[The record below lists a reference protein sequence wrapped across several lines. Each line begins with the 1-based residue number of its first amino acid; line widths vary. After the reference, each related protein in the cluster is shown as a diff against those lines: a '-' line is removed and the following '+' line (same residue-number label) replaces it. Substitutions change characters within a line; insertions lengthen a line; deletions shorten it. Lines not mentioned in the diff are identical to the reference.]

1 MPAKKKILL
10 VEDDHN
16 FGLILR
22 DYLTLHSY
30 EITLAKNG
38 IEGLEKFKKHK
49 YDLCILDVMMP
60 FKDGFS
66 LATDIRSINEE
77 IPIIFLTAKSL
88 KEDVIKGFKI
98 GADDYLIKPFDSEI
112 LLFKIKSI
120 FKRKMNVNKES
131 ADKIDY
137 VFSSYRYN
145 SKFRE
150 LQYKSDSPITL
161 SPKEGKLLTLLL
173 DNINDLTTREEALIK
188 IWNDDNYFTSRSMDV
203 YVTKIRKYLSKD
215 SKIKIENIHGKGSS
229 SQYNLGS
236 WMIF

>member
-1 MPAKKKILL
+1 MPSKKKILL
-10 VEDDHN
+10 VEDDNN
-16 FGLILR
+16 FGSILR

-30 EITLAKNG
+30 ETTLAKNG
-38 IEGLEKFKKHK
+38 IEGLEKFRKYN

-66 LATDIRSINEE
+66 LASDIRSINEE
-77 IPIIFLTAKSL
+77 VPLIFLTAKSL

-120 FKRKMNVNKES
+120 FKRKISLKKATDNKV
-131 ADKIDY
+131 DY
-137 VFSSYRYN
+137 IFSSFRDN

-150 LQYKSDSPITL
+150 LQFKNDKPVTL

-173 DNINDLTTREEALIK
+173 DNMNDLTTREEALVK

-215 SKIKIENIHGKGSS
+215 PKIKIENIHGKGFKFS
-229 SQYNLGS
+229 
-236 WMIF
+236 I

>member
-1 MPAKKKILL
+1 MPSKKKILL
-10 VEDDHN
+10 VEDDNN
-16 FGLILR
+16 FGSILR
-22 DYLTLHSY
+22 DYLILHSY
-30 EITLAKNG
+30 ETTLAKNG
-38 IEGLEKFKKHK
+38 IEGLEKFRKHN

-66 LATDIRSINEE
+66 LASDIRLINDEV
-77 IPIIFLTAKSL
+77 PLIFLTAKSL

-120 FKRKMNVNKES
+120 FKRKISFKKVSDIKV
-131 ADKIDY
+131 DY
-137 VFSSYRYN
+137 IFSSFRYN

-150 LQYKSDSPITL
+150 LQFKNDKPITL

-173 DNINDLTTREEALIK
+173 DNINDLTTREEALVK

-215 SKIKIENIHGKGSS
+215 PKIKIENIHGKGFRFS
-229 SQYNLGS
+229 
-236 WMIF
+236 I

>member
-10 VEDDHN
+10 VEDDNN
-16 FGLILR
+16 FGSILR

-30 EITLAKNG
+30 ETTLAKNG
-38 IEGLEKFKKHK
+38 IEGLEKFRKYN

-66 LATDIRSINEE
+66 LASDIRSINEE
-77 IPIIFLTAKSL
+77 VPLIFLTAKSL

-120 FKRKMNVNKES
+120 FKRKISLKKATDNKV
-131 ADKIDY
+131 DY
-137 VFSSYRYN
+137 IFSSFRYN

-150 LQYKSDSPITL
+150 LQFKNDKPVTL
-161 SPKEGKLLTLLL
+161 SPKEGKLLTILL
-173 DNINDLTTREEALIK
+173 DNMNDLTTREEALVK

-203 YVTKIRKYLSKD
+203 YITKIRKYLSKD
-215 SKIKIENIHGKGSS
+215 PKIKIENIHGKGFKFS
-229 SQYNLGS
+229 
-236 WMIF
+236 I

>member
-1 MPAKKKILL
+1 MPSKKKILL
-10 VEDDHN
+10 VEDDNN
-16 FGLILR
+16 FGSILR

-30 EITLAKNG
+30 ETTLAKNG
-38 IEGLEKFKKHK
+38 IEGLEKFRKYN

-66 LATDIRSINEE
+66 LASDIRSINEE
-77 IPIIFLTAKSL
+77 VPLIFLTAKSL

-120 FKRKMNVNKES
+120 FKRKISLKKATDNKV
-131 ADKIDY
+131 DY
-137 VFSSYRYN
+137 IFSSFRYN

-150 LQYKSDSPITL
+150 LQFKNDKPVTL
-161 SPKEGKLLTLLL
+161 SPKEGKLLTILL
-173 DNINDLTTREEALIK
+173 DNMNDLTTREEALVK

-215 SKIKIENIHGKGSS
+215 PKIKIENIHGKGFKFS
-229 SQYNLGS
+229 
-236 WMIF
+236 I

>member
-1 MPAKKKILL
+1 MPKKKKILL

-16 FGLILR
+16 FGSILR

-38 IEGLEKFKKHK
+38 IEGLEKFKRYN

-66 LATDIRSINEE
+66 LASDIRLINQEV
-77 IPIIFLTAKSL
+77 PLIFLTAKSL

-120 FKRKMNVNKES
+120 FKRKISLKRGNDNKV
-131 ADKIDY
+131 DY
-137 VFSSYRYN
+137 IFSSYRYN

-150 LQYKSDSPITL
+150 LQFKNDKPISL

-173 DNINDLTTREEALIK
+173 DNMNDLTTSEEALVK

-215 SKIKIENIHGKGSS
+215 PKIKIENIHGKGFKFS
-229 SQYNLGS
+229 
-236 WMIF
+236 I

>member
-10 VEDDHN
+10 VEDDNN
-16 FGLILR
+16 FGSILR

-30 EITLAKNG
+30 ETTLAKNG
-38 IEGLEKFKKHK
+38 IEGLEKFRKHN

-66 LATDIRSINEE
+66 LASDIRAINDEV
-77 IPIIFLTAKSL
+77 PLIFLTAKSL

-120 FKRKMNVNKES
+120 FKRKISLKKATDNKV
-131 ADKIDY
+131 DY
-137 VFSSYRYN
+137 IFSSFRYN

-150 LQYKSDSPITL
+150 LQFKNDKPVTL

-173 DNINDLTTREEALIK
+173 DNMNDLTTREEALVK

-215 SKIKIENIHGKGSS
+215 PKIKIENIHGKGFKFS
-229 SQYNLGS
+229 
-236 WMIF
+236 I

>member
-1 MPAKKKILL
+1 MPSKKKILL
-10 VEDDHN
+10 VEDDNN
-16 FGLILR
+16 FGSILR
-22 DYLTLHSY
+22 DYLILHSY
-30 EITLAKNG
+30 ETTLAKNG
-38 IEGLEKFKKHK
+38 IEGLEKFRKHN

-66 LATDIRSINEE
+66 LASDIRAINDEV
-77 IPIIFLTAKSL
+77 PLIFLTAKSL

-120 FKRKMNVNKES
+120 FKRKISLKKATDNKV
-131 ADKIDY
+131 DY
-137 VFSSYRYN
+137 IFSSFRYN

-150 LQYKSDSPITL
+150 LQFKNDKPVTL

-173 DNINDLTTREEALIK
+173 DNMNDLTTREEALVK

-203 YVTKIRKYLSKD
+203 YITKIRKYLSKD
-215 SKIKIENIHGKGSS
+215 PKIKIENIHGKGFKFS
-229 SQYNLGS
+229 
-236 WMIF
+236 I

>member
-1 MPAKKKILL
+1 MPKKKKILL

-16 FGLILR
+16 FGSILR

-38 IEGLEKFKKHK
+38 IEGLEKFKRYN

-66 LATDIRSINEE
+66 LASDIRLINQEV
-77 IPIIFLTAKSL
+77 PLIFLTAKSL

-120 FKRKMNVNKES
+120 FKRKISLKRGTDNKV
-131 ADKIDY
+131 DY
-137 VFSSYRYN
+137 IFSSYRYN

-150 LQYKSDSPITL
+150 LQFKNDKPISL

-173 DNINDLTTREEALIK
+173 DNMNDLTTREEALIK

-203 YVTKIRKYLSKD
+203 YVTKIRKYLGKD
-215 SKIKIENIHGKGSS
+215 PKIKIENIHGKGFKFS
-229 SQYNLGS
+229 
-236 WMIF
+236 I

>member
-77 IPIIFLTAKSL
+77 IPVIFLTAKSL

-215 SKIKIENIHGKGSS
+215 SKIKIENIHGKGFKFSV
-229 SQYNLGS
+229 
-236 WMIF
+236 

>member
-16 FGLILR
+16 FGSILR

-30 EITLAKNG
+30 ETTLAKNG
-38 IEGLEKFKKHK
+38 IEGLEKFRKYN

-66 LATDIRSINEE
+66 LASDIRSINDDV
-77 IPIIFLTAKSL
+77 PLIFLTAKSL

-120 FKRKMNVNKES
+120 FKRKISLKKATDNKV
-131 ADKIDY
+131 DY
-137 VFSSYRYN
+137 IFSSFRYN

-150 LQYKSDSPITL
+150 LQFKNDKPDTL

-173 DNINDLTTREEALIK
+173 DNMNDLTTREEALVK

-215 SKIKIENIHGKGSS
+215 PKIKIENIHGKGFRFSV
-229 SQYNLGS
+229 
-236 WMIF
+236 

>member
-1 MPAKKKILL
+1 MPSKKKILL
-10 VEDDHN
+10 VEDDNN
-16 FGLILR
+16 FGSILR
-22 DYLTLHSY
+22 DYLNLHSY
-30 EITLAKNG
+30 ETTLAKNG
-38 IEGLEKFKKHK
+38 IEGLEKFRKHN

-66 LATDIRSINEE
+66 LASDIRSINDEV
-77 IPIIFLTAKSL
+77 PLIFLTAKSL

-120 FKRKMNVNKES
+120 FKRKISLKKATDIKV
-131 ADKIDY
+131 DY
-137 VFSSYRYN
+137 IFSSFKYN

-150 LQYKSDSPITL
+150 LQFKNDKPITL

-173 DNINDLTTREEALIK
+173 DNMNDLTTREEALVK

-215 SKIKIENIHGKGSS
+215 PKIKIENIHGKGFKFS
-229 SQYNLGS
+229 
-236 WMIF
+236 I

>member
-10 VEDDHN
+10 VEDDKN
-16 FGLILR
+16 FGSILR

-30 EITLAKNG
+30 ETTLAKNG
-38 IEGLEKFKKHK
+38 IEGLEKFRKYN

-66 LATDIRSINEE
+66 LASDIRLINEE
-77 IPIIFLTAKSL
+77 VPLIFLTAKSL

-120 FKRKMNVNKES
+120 FKRKISLKKSTNNKV
-131 ADKIDY
+131 DY
-137 VFSSYRYN
+137 IFSSFRYN

-150 LQYKSDSPITL
+150 LQFKNDKPVTL

-173 DNINDLTTREEALIK
+173 DNMNDLTTREEALVK

-215 SKIKIENIHGKGSS
+215 PKIKIENIHGKGFKFS
-229 SQYNLGS
+229 
-236 WMIF
+236 I

>member
-16 FGLILR
+16 FGSILR

-215 SKIKIENIHGKGSS
+215 SKIKIENIHGKGFKFSV
-229 SQYNLGS
+229 
-236 WMIF
+236 

>member
-1 MPAKKKILL
+1 MPKKKKILL

-16 FGLILR
+16 FGSILR
-22 DYLTLHSY
+22 DYLKLHSY

-38 IEGLEKFKKHK
+38 IEGLEKFKRYN

-66 LATDIRSINEE
+66 LASDIRLINQEV
-77 IPIIFLTAKSL
+77 PLIFLTAKSL

-120 FKRKMNVNKES
+120 FKRKISLKRGSDNKV
-131 ADKIDY
+131 DY
-137 VFSSYRYN
+137 IFSSYRYN

-150 LQYKSDSPITL
+150 LQFKNDKPISL

-173 DNINDLTTREEALIK
+173 DNMNDLTTREEALVK

-203 YVTKIRKYLSKD
+203 YVTKIRKYLGKD
-215 SKIKIENIHGKGSS
+215 PKIKIENIHGKGFRFS
-229 SQYNLGS
+229 
-236 WMIF
+236 I

>member
-66 LATDIRSINEE
+66 LAADIRSINEE
-77 IPIIFLTAKSL
+77 IPVIFLTAKSL

-215 SKIKIENIHGKGSS
+215 SKIKIENIHGKGFKFSV
-229 SQYNLGS
+229 
-236 WMIF
+236 

>member
-1 MPAKKKILL
+1 MPSKKKILL
-10 VEDDHN
+10 VEDDNN
-16 FGLILR
+16 FGSILR

-30 EITLAKNG
+30 ETTLARNG
-38 IEGLEKFKKHK
+38 IEGLEKFRKHN

-66 LATDIRSINEE
+66 LASDIRAINDEV
-77 IPIIFLTAKSL
+77 PLIFLTAKSL

-120 FKRKMNVNKES
+120 FKRKISLKKASDNKV
-131 ADKIDY
+131 DY
-137 VFSSYRYN
+137 IFSSFRYN

-150 LQYKSDSPITL
+150 LQFKNDKPVTL

-173 DNINDLTTREEALIK
+173 NNMNDLTTREEALVK

-215 SKIKIENIHGKGSS
+215 PKIKIENIHGKGFKFS
-229 SQYNLGS
+229 
-236 WMIF
+236 I

>member
-10 VEDDHN
+10 VEDDNN
-16 FGLILR
+16 FGSILR
-22 DYLTLHSY
+22 DYLILHSY
-30 EITLAKNG
+30 ETTLAKNG
-38 IEGLEKFKKHK
+38 IEGLEKFRKHN

-66 LATDIRSINEE
+66 LASDIRAINDEV
-77 IPIIFLTAKSL
+77 PLIFLTAKSL

-120 FKRKMNVNKES
+120 FKRKISLKKANDNKV
-131 ADKIDY
+131 DY
-137 VFSSYRYN
+137 IFSSFRYN

-150 LQYKSDSPITL
+150 LQFKNDKPVTL

-173 DNINDLTTREEALIK
+173 DNMNDLTTREEALVK

-215 SKIKIENIHGKGSS
+215 PKIKIENIHGKGFKFS
-229 SQYNLGS
+229 
-236 WMIF
+236 I

>member
-1 MPAKKKILL
+1 MPAKKKIML

-120 FKRKMNVNKES
+120 FRRKMNVNKES

-215 SKIKIENIHGKGSS
+215 SKIKIENIHGKGFKFSV
-229 SQYNLGS
+229 
-236 WMIF
+236 

>member
-1 MPAKKKILL
+1 
-10 VEDDHN
+10 
-16 FGLILR
+16 
-22 DYLTLHSY
+22 LHSY
-30 EITLAKNG
+30 ETTLAKNG
-38 IEGLEKFKKHK
+38 IEGLEKFKKHN
-49 YDLCILDVMMP
+49 YDICILDVMMP

-66 LATDIRSINEE
+66 LASDIRSINEE
-77 IPIIFLTAKSL
+77 VPLIFLTAKSL

-120 FKRKMNVNKES
+120 FKRKISLKKANDNKV
-131 ADKIDY
+131 DY
-137 VFSSYRYN
+137 IFSSFRYN

-150 LQYKSDSPITL
+150 LQFKNDKPVTL

-173 DNINDLTTREEALIK
+173 DNMNDLTTREEALVK

-215 SKIKIENIHGKGSS
+215 PKIKIDNIHGKGFKFS
-229 SQYNLGS
+229 
-236 WMIF
+236 I

>member
-1 MPAKKKILL
+1 MPSKKKILL
-10 VEDDHN
+10 VEDDNN
-16 FGLILR
+16 FGSILR

-30 EITLAKNG
+30 ETTLAKNG
-38 IEGLEKFKKHK
+38 IEGLEKFRKHN

-66 LATDIRSINEE
+66 LASDIRAINDEV
-77 IPIIFLTAKSL
+77 PLIFLTAKSL

-120 FKRKMNVNKES
+120 FKRKISLKKATDNKV
-131 ADKIDY
+131 DY
-137 VFSSYRYN
+137 IFSSFRYN
-145 SKFRE
+145 LKFRE
-150 LQYKSDSPITL
+150 LQFKNDKPVTL

-173 DNINDLTTREEALIK
+173 DNMNDLTTREEALVK

-215 SKIKIENIHGKGSS
+215 PKIKIENIHGKGFKFS
-229 SQYNLGS
+229 
-236 WMIF
+236 I

>member
-1 MPAKKKILL
+1 MPSKKKILL
-10 VEDDHN
+10 VEDDNN
-16 FGLILR
+16 FGSILR

-30 EITLAKNG
+30 ETTLAKNG
-38 IEGLEKFKKHK
+38 IEGLEKFRKYN

-66 LATDIRSINEE
+66 LASDIRSINDEV
-77 IPIIFLTAKSL
+77 PLIFLTAKSL

-120 FKRKMNVNKES
+120 FKRKISLKKASDAKV
-131 ADKIDY
+131 DY
-137 VFSSYRYN
+137 IFSSFRYN

-150 LQYKSDSPITL
+150 LQFKNDKPITL

-173 DNINDLTTREEALIK
+173 DNINDLTTREEALVK

-215 SKIKIENIHGKGSS
+215 PKIKIENIHGKGFKFS
-229 SQYNLGS
+229 
-236 WMIF
+236 I

>member
-1 MPAKKKILL
+1 MPSKKKILL
-10 VEDDHN
+10 VEDDNN
-16 FGLILR
+16 FGSILR

-30 EITLAKNG
+30 ETTLAKNG
-38 IEGLEKFKKHK
+38 IEGLEKFRKHN

-66 LATDIRSINEE
+66 LASDIRAINDEV
-77 IPIIFLTAKSL
+77 PLIFLTAKSL

-120 FKRKMNVNKES
+120 FKRKISFKKATDNKV
-131 ADKIDY
+131 DY
-137 VFSSYRYN
+137 IFSSFRYN

-150 LQYKSDSPITL
+150 LQFKNYKPVTL

-173 DNINDLTTREEALIK
+173 DNMNDLTTREEALVK

-215 SKIKIENIHGKGSS
+215 PKIKIENIHGKGFKFS
-229 SQYNLGS
+229 
-236 WMIF
+236 I

>member
-10 VEDDHN
+10 VEDDNN
-16 FGLILR
+16 FGSILR
-22 DYLTLHSY
+22 DYLALHSY
-30 EITLAKNG
+30 ETTLAKNG
-38 IEGLEKFKKHK
+38 IEGLEKFRKYN

-66 LATDIRSINEE
+66 LASDIRSINEE
-77 IPIIFLTAKSL
+77 VPLIFLTAKSL

-120 FKRKMNVNKES
+120 FKRKISLKK
-131 ADKIDY
+131 ATDKKVDY
-137 VFSSYRYN
+137 IFSSFRYN

-150 LQYKSDSPITL
+150 LQFKNEKPNTL

-173 DNINDLTTREEALIK
+173 DNMNDLTTREEALVK

-203 YVTKIRKYLSKD
+203 YVTKIRKYLRKD
-215 SKIKIENIHGKGSS
+215 PKIKIENIHGKGFKFS
-229 SQYNLGS
+229 
-236 WMIF
+236 I

>member
-1 MPAKKKILL
+1 MPSKKKILL
-10 VEDDHN
+10 VEDDNN
-16 FGLILR
+16 FGSILR

-30 EITLAKNG
+30 ETTLARNG
-38 IEGLEKFKKHK
+38 IEGLEKFRKHN

-66 LATDIRSINEE
+66 LASDIRSINDEV
-77 IPIIFLTAKSL
+77 PLIFLTAKSL

-120 FKRKMNVNKES
+120 FKRKISLKKATDNKV
-131 ADKIDY
+131 DY
-137 VFSSYRYN
+137 IFSSFRYN

-150 LQYKSDSPITL
+150 LQFKNDKPVTL

-173 DNINDLTTREEALIK
+173 DNMNDLTTREEALVK

-215 SKIKIENIHGKGSS
+215 PKIKIENIHGKGFKFS
-229 SQYNLGS
+229 
-236 WMIF
+236 I

>member
-1 MPAKKKILL
+1 MPTKKKILL
-10 VEDDHN
+10 VEDDNN
-16 FGLILR
+16 FGSILR

-30 EITLAKNG
+30 ETTLAKNG
-38 IEGLEKFKKHK
+38 IEGLEKFKKHN
-49 YDLCILDVMMP
+49 YDICILDVMMP

-66 LATDIRSINEE
+66 LASDIRSINEE
-77 IPIIFLTAKSL
+77 VPLIFLTAKSL

-120 FKRKMNVNKES
+120 FKRKISLKKATDNKV
-131 ADKIDY
+131 DY
-137 VFSSYRYN
+137 IFSSFRYN

-150 LQYKSDSPITL
+150 LQFKNDKPVTL

-173 DNINDLTTREEALIK
+173 DNMNDLTTREEALVK

-215 SKIKIENIHGKGSS
+215 PKIKIENIHGKGFKFS
-229 SQYNLGS
+229 
-236 WMIF
+236 I

>member
-1 MPAKKKILL
+1 MPSKKKILL
-10 VEDDHN
+10 VEDDNN
-16 FGLILR
+16 FGSILR

-30 EITLAKNG
+30 ETTLAKNG
-38 IEGLEKFKKHK
+38 IEGLEKFRKYN

-66 LATDIRSINEE
+66 LASDIRSINDEV
-77 IPIIFLTAKSL
+77 PLIFLTAKSL

-120 FKRKMNVNKES
+120 FKRKISLKKATDNKV
-131 ADKIDY
+131 DY
-137 VFSSYRYN
+137 TFSSFRYN

-150 LQYKSDSPITL
+150 LQFKNDKPVTL

-173 DNINDLTTREEALIK
+173 DNMNDLTTREEALVK

-215 SKIKIENIHGKGSS
+215 PKIKIENIHGKGFKFS
-229 SQYNLGS
+229 
-236 WMIF
+236 I